1 MNPAQVTPKYPAGR
15 RGVSEKALVD
25 TKWKIAIER
34 SHFLPGMS
42 ITNKQRLDL
51 IESYIREHKYADL
64 HVLASQFGTSLSTVR
79 RALNELE
86 TSGIIRRHHGG
97 ASLVEDYLGG
107 GYDFI
112 TQDDTHAE
120 EKHRI
125 AERVASLVEDGMTI
139 MIDGGTTTYAVA
151 KNILTK
157 RLVVVTNSLPIAA
170 LLNEVSACETV
181 VTGGTLYNRLGVL
194 CGPLCEAALSEM
206 NADLAILGCAGL
218 TEEGIWNSNALLAS
232 YQRKMIQSSARTI
245 FVADGSKL
253 GKRALTLTTRH
264 EGRFTIA
271 TTRSERTLLQNCGS
285 QLMLC

>member
-1 MNPAQVTPKYPAGR
+1 MA
-15 RGVSEKALVD
+15 
-25 TKWKIAIER
+25 
-34 SHFLPGMS
+34 

-51 IESYIREHKYADL
+51 IEAFIRDNKYADL
-64 HVLASQFGTSLSTVR
+64 HVLATRFGTSLSTIR

-86 TSGIIRRHHGG
+86 AAGVVRRHHGG
-97 ASLVEDYLGG
+97 ASIVDDQLAG

-125 AERVASLVEDGMTI
+125 ASRLAGIVEDGMTI

-151 KNILTK
+151 KAILTK
-157 RLVVVTNSLPIAA
+157 RLVIVTNSLPIAA

-194 CGPLCEAALSEM
+194 CGPLCESVLTEM
-206 NADLAILGCAGL
+206 HADLAILGCAGL
-218 TEEGIWNSNALLAS
+218 TAEGVWNSNALLAS
-232 YQRKMIQSSARTI
+232 YQRRMIESASRTV

-264 EGRFTIA
+264 DPRLTIA
-271 TTRSERTLLQNCGS
+271 TNKGDTAFIKDSPSNLISC
-285 QLMLC
+285 